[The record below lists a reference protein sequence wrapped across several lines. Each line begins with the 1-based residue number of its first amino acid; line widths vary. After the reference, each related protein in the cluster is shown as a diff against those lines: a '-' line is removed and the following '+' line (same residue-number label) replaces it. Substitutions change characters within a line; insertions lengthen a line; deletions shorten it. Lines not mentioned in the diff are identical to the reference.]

1 MTHGCRVGR
10 LMSWDWEN
18 MGFFSGEKRVLSGEK
33 KKKKVSRIHLLP
45 RLEAPAGKPQPGPQ
59 QGFLASASL
68 VSWAG

>member
-33 KKKKVSRIHLLP
+33 KRSL
-45 RLEAPAGKPQPGPQ
+45 GYTCFPG
-59 QGFLASASL
+59 
-68 VSWAG
+68 